1 MSNDDELYE
10 RGYALRRKFIGP
22 EVLDPL
28 IDGMDDFDRPYHRLV
43 TEVFWGT
50 VWDRLE
56 LDDDLKLKLS
66 FVLMLAV
73 NRADDGEA
81 YARQL
86 LRRGTSFDELRAIII
101 HCALYVGFPRA
112 IAAIQTVK
120 RIHQEINPTAQ
131 TSSPLESSS
140 ANE

>member
-1 MSNDDELYE
+1 MSNHNRKANGMSDDDELYE
-10 RGYALRRKFIGP
+10 SGHALRRKFIGP

-28 IDGMDDFDRPYHRLV
+28 INGMDDFDRPYHRLV

-50 VWDRLE
+50 VWDKLE
-56 LDDDLKLKLS
+56 LDDDMKLKLS

-86 LRRGTSFDELRAIII
+86 LRRGTSFDELRAMII
-101 HCALYVGFPRA
+101 HCALYVGFPKA

-120 RIHQEINPTAQ
+120 RIYQEVNQSTH
-131 TSSPLESSS
+131 T
-140 ANE
+140 

>member
-1 MSNDDELYE
+1 MTTDDERYE
-10 RGYALRRKFIGP
+10 RGMALRREFVGP

-28 IDGMDDFDRPYHRLV
+28 MDAVDDFDRPYHRLV
-43 TEVFWGT
+43 AETFWGT
-50 VWDRLE
+50 VWDRVD
-56 LDDDLKLKLS
+56 LDGDLKLKLS

-86 LRRGTSFDELRAIII
+86 LRRGTTFDELRAIII

-112 IAAIQTVK
+112 LAAIQTVK
-120 RIHQEINPTAQ
+120 RIYQEQARPGEA
-131 TSSPLESSS
+131 ES
-140 ANE
+140 